1 MAGGMIVAGAEV
13 HDFPAK
19 ITFYVV
25 MVAMLAACGGLLFGY
40 DNGVTGG
47 VTSFLPFLEKFF
59 PVVARATEAGVDAN
73 SAYCKYDNQGL
84 QLFTSSLFLA
94 GAFASL
100 IASYTTRAWGRKR
113 TMLIGG
119 LFFCLGSTLVAAA
132 QDLAMLIIGRICL
145 GIGVGFANQAVPL
158 YLSEMAPPKVRGALN
173 IMFQLAVTI
182 GILAAQLINYGTQY
196 IDPWGWR
203 LSLGLAGVPAILVTL
218 GGIILPET
226 PNSLIERG
234 KVEKARQVLRK
245 VRGVDNI
252 EAEFLDIQSACEV
265 AARVKHPWRNIIKPR
280 YRPQLVFCIILEFF
294 QQFTGINAIIFYA
307 PVLFNSI
314 GSGKTASLL
323 STVIIGVVNVL
334 STLVAVFTVDKFGRR
349 ALLLEAGVQMTLAQ
363 VATAIVL
370 GVEFHRHPE
379 GKLPEGISIVV
390 IVIICIFISSF
401 AWSWGPLGWLIPS
414 EIQPLETRSAGQSIT
429 VFTNL
434 LFTFVIGQ
442 SFLSML
448 CAMEFGIFLFF
459 GGWVVIMTL
468 FVLFFLPETK
478 GVPLED
484 MPAVFRRH
492 WFWGKFS
499 PPVET
504 TETVKDT
511 AHGLPEVNGKGYNA
525 PAHAANVQMNRFDED
540 KGARF

>member
-1 MAGGMIVAGAEV
+1 MIIAGSQV

-19 ITFYVV
+19 ITFHVI
-25 MVAMLAACGGLLFGY
+25 MVALLAASGGLLFGY
-40 DNGVTGG
+40 DNGITGG

-59 PVVARATEAGVDAN
+59 PAVARATEAGVDAN

-100 IASYTTRAWGRKR
+100 VASFTTRSWGRKR
-113 TMLIGG
+113 SMLIGG
-119 LFFCLGSTLVAAA
+119 LFFCLGAALVAAA
-132 QDLAMLIIGRICL
+132 QDLAMLIVGRICL

-158 YLSEMAPPKVRGALN
+158 YLSEMAPARIRGALN

-182 GILAAQLINYGTQY
+182 GILVAQLINYGTQY

-203 LSLGLAGVPAILVTL
+203 LSLGLAGVPALLITL
-218 GGIILPET
+218 GGLILPET
-226 PNSLIERG
+226 PNSLVERG
-234 KVEKARQVLRK
+234 HVDRARVVLRK
-245 VRGVDNI
+245 VRGVDDV
-252 EAEFLDIQSACEV
+252 ELELQDIVSACEM

-280 YRPQLVFCIILEFF
+280 YRPQLVFCIVLEFF

-307 PVLFNSI
+307 PVLFNSL

-323 STVIIGVVNVL
+323 SVIIGVVNVL

-349 ALLLEAGVQMTLAQ
+349 ALLLEAGVQMFLAQ
-363 VATAIVL
+363 VATAITL
-370 GVEFHRHPE
+370 GVQFHQHPD
-379 GKLPEGISIVV
+379 GNLSSGISIIV

-414 EIQPLETRSAGQSIT
+414 EIQPIETRSAGQSIT

-434 LFTFVIGQ
+434 IFTFVIGQ

-448 CAMEFGIFLFF
+448 CAMQFGIFLFF
-459 GGWVVIMTL
+459 AGWVVIMSL

-492 WFWGKFS
+492 WFWGRFS
-499 PPVET
+499 PPVESI
-504 TETVKDT
+504 ETSKDT
-511 AHGLPEVNGKGYNA
+511 AEALPEVNGKGAYNGTGRA
-525 PAHAANVQMNRFDED
+525 QAVEMSRADED

>member
-1 MAGGMIVAGAEV
+1 L
-13 HDFPAK
+13 D
-19 ITFYVV
+19 
-25 MVAMLAACGGLLFGY
+25 
-40 DNGVTGG
+40 
-47 VTSFLPFLEKFF
+47 
-59 PVVARATEAGVDAN
+59 
-73 SAYCKYDNQGL
+73 
-84 QLFTSSLFLA
+84 
-94 GAFASL
+94 
-100 IASYTTRAWGRKR
+100 
-113 TMLIGG
+113 
-119 LFFCLGSTLVAAA
+119 
-132 QDLAMLIIGRICL
+132 
-145 GIGVGFANQAVPL
+145 
-158 YLSEMAPPKVRGALN
+158 
-173 IMFQLAVTI
+173 
-182 GILAAQLINYGTQY
+182 
-196 IDPWGWR
+196 
-203 LSLGLAGVPAILVTL
+203 
-218 GGIILPET
+218 
-226 PNSLIERG
+226 
-234 KVEKARQVLRK
+234 KARQVLRK
-245 VRGVDNI
+245 VRGVDDI
-252 EAEFLDIQSACEV
+252 EAEFLDIQSACEI

-280 YRPQLVFCIILEFF
+280 YRPQLIFCIVLEFF

-323 STVIIGVVNVL
+323 STVIIGAVNVL

-370 GVEFHRHPE
+370 GVEFNQHPN
-379 GKLPEGISIVV
+379 GKLPSGISVVV

-434 LFTFVIGQ
+434 IFTFVIGQ

-459 GGWVVIMTL
+459 GGWVVVMTL

-492 WFWGKFS
+492 WFWGRFS

-511 AHGLPEVNGKGYNA
+511 ASALPEVNGKGYTGPA
-525 PAHAANVQMNRFDED
+525 PASSVQMNRFDED